1 MTTSEK
7 ILAWLLSISIT
18 VIISVGTVNYHLVTK
33 IEDRY
38 ADALVV
44 VETYNNLIIAR
55 DYQGNMFSFT
65 SDEDLQ
71 PNHIVAV
78 MIDGKGTPEV
88 EDDEIVN
95 AVFAG
100 CVQN

>member
-7 ILAWLLSISIT
+7 FLAWLLSISIV
-18 VIISVGTVNYHLVTK
+18 VITGLGMFNYHLITK

-44 VETYNNLIIAR
+44 VETYNNLVIAR

-88 EDDEIVN
+88 EDDEIIE
-95 AVFAG
+95 AHFAG
-100 CVQN
+100 TLIY